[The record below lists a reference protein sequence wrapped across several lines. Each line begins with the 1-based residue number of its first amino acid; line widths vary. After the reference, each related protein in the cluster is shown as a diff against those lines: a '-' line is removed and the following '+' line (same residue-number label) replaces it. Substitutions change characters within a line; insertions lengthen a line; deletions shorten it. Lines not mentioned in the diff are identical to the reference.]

1 MIGYYVHHQGAGH
14 LRRME
19 SITARSQQDVTVL
32 SSLPRPAS
40 HRGDWVHLAP
50 DDQDPSPRDVTAGG
64 TLHWAPRHDPGLA
77 RRSAQILAW
86 LAEARPA
93 LVVVDVSVEVA
104 LLVRLAGVPVVVA
117 AMRGDRTDRPH
128 ATAYDLADVLVAP
141 WPAESPE
148 PWPRHWLD
156 KTVHL
161 GGLSRF
167 DGWTRPA
174 SRPTGV
180 RPRALLLWGDGG
192 AGQDAAELARM
203 RAATPDWEWEL
214 AHPGRRLES
223 EAVWQALCAADV
235 VVTHGGQSAVA
246 EVAAA
251 RAPAVVVADP
261 RPFREQHHT
270 VRAVR
275 DAGIAVGVD
284 AWPEASRWPG
294 LLREAVQLG
303 GEGWSRW
310 SYGDGAARAARFL
323 DDLASGTHEPVRD
336 AVLGA

>member
-19 SITARSQQDVTVL
+19 SITAHSHQDVTVL

-40 HRGDWVHLAP
+40 YRGGWVHLAP
-50 DDQDPSPRDVTAGG
+50 DDQDPFPRDVTAGG

-86 LAEARPA
+86 LADARPA

-117 AMRGDRTDRPH
+117 AMRGDRCDRPH

-141 WPAESPE
+141 WPEESPE

-174 SRPTGV
+174 SPADR
-180 RPRALLLWGDGG
+180 
-192 AGQDAAELARM
+192 
-203 RAATPDWEWEL
+203 RAAP
-214 AHPGRRLES
+214 ARCCCGARAVPGRTRPS
-223 EAVWQALCAADV
+223 SRGCGPRRRPGSGSSPTRVGGSGPRRSGGRSAAP
-235 VVTHGGQSAVA
+235 T
-246 EVAAA
+246 
-251 RAPAVVVADP
+251 
-261 RPFREQHHT
+261 
-270 VRAVR
+270 
-275 DAGIAVGVD
+275 
-284 AWPEASRWPG
+284 WW
-294 LLREAVQLG
+294 
-303 GEGWSRW
+303 
-310 SYGDGAARAARFL
+310 
-323 DDLASGTHEPVRD
+323 
-336 AVLGA
+336 